1 MGLTLG
7 IMIVLFLI
15 SFNDFP
21 LVVVWVMR
29 LCCVLMVIGCVI
41 AYMNDRRYKKEKR
54 EREEPRQW
62 NYNTRGEYER
72 ALKEWKK
79 LQEPPLQSL
88 SLGARLVKRNYK
100 HDTTSNNE
108 FCGIKCSICGSVKNY
123 EQAYCAECLELYER
137 SPKEPMPDG
146 ISEKHRM
153 MLWAVRQSIIVD
165 YMDGKID
172 EETARREANEAIEYV
187 KSVIQQREQI
197 EKQHLEIKLKH
208 AKSLE
213 QRLVYA
219 ERLTQK

>member
-1 MGLTLG
+1 MGFTLA

-29 LCCVLMVIGCVI
+29 LCCVIMTIGCVI
-41 AYMNDRRYKKEKR
+41 AYMNDRRYEKEKR
-54 EREEPRQW
+54 EKEEPRPW
-62 NYNTRGEYER
+62 NYNTWGEYER

-88 SLGARLVKRNYK
+88 PLDKRLAKRNYK
-100 HDTTSNNE
+100 HDTISNNE
-108 FCGIKCSICGSVKNY
+108 IRGIKCSICGGVKKY
-123 EQAYCAECLELYER
+123 EQAYCAECLGLYKR

-187 KSVIQQREQI
+187 KSVIQRREQI
-197 EKQHLEIKLKH
+197 EKRNSEIELKH
-208 AKSLE
+208 AEYLE
-213 QRLVYA
+213 QRLAYA
-219 ERLTQK
+219 ERLTPK